1 MRHRKSTL
9 RLKYK
14 PQHSRMMERN
24 LVTSLLLYESIRT
37 TRMRAKVIQPMVD
50 HLVTVAKTKPVA
62 LAIRRINAV
71 VTDRNACRK
80 IIEVLKDRYALRSSG
95 LTRMVPVGARQ
106 GDGAKMV
113 DVSLM
118 DMETSSTNTGSSRSS
133 RSSKS
138 SKSSRSSKS
147 AKGSKSSTK
156 SSTSLKSSN
165 SLHSS

>member
-37 TRMRAKVIQPMVD
+37 TQIRAKVIIPWVD
-50 HLVTVAKTKPVA
+50 RLVTVAKTKPAA

-71 VTDRNACRK
+71 VTDKNACRK
-80 IIEVLKDRYALRSSG
+80 IIEVLKDRYATRSSG
-95 LTRMVPVGARQ
+95 MTRMIPVGARK

-113 DVSLM
+113 DLM
-118 DMETSSTNTGSSRSS
+118 LIDANTGSVVAKEEKAGKAERAKTKV
-133 RSSKS
+133 SSK
-138 SKSSRSSKS
+138 
-147 AKGSKSSTK
+147 AK
-156 SSTSLKSSN
+156 
-165 SLHSS
+165 

>member
-14 PQHSRMMERN
+14 PQLARMMERN

-37 TRMRAKVIQPMVD
+37 TQKRAKVIIPVVD
-50 HLVTVAKTKPVA
+50 RLITVAKTKSAP

-80 IIEVLKDRYALRSSG
+80 ILEVLKDRYAKRPSG
-95 LTRMVPVGARQ
+95 MTRMVPVGARK

-113 DVSLM
+113 DLTLM
-118 DMETSSTNTGSSRSS
+118 DANVGPSQPRPSANAAKAKSQTPKTQ
-133 RSSKS
+133 KS
-138 SKSSRSSKS
+138 SAQSK
-147 AKGSKSSTK
+147 
-156 SSTSLKSSN
+156 
-165 SLHSS
+165 